1 MSARI
6 LDGKAIAGAIESEV
20 GKGVQDL
27 EKRLGLT
34 PRLCVILVGENP
46 ASEVYVRNKARA
58 AGRVGIRSE
67 VIRMPET
74 SSTADVSSQVET
86 LNADADVDGILVQL
100 PLPRDV
106 DEAEVM
112 GRLDADKDV
121 DGLTA
126 PNMGRLLLGTNPW
139 APCTPAGV
147 MEILRRSDIPVEGK
161 NVTIVG
167 RSNIVGKPL
176 ALLLLRAHATVTLC
190 HTRTANL
197 EEETRRADIL
207 VAAAGRPALLGARHI
222 SPGTTVIDVGINRVT
237 SRQEAENYFA
247 GNPRRLEQ
255 FDRNGSALVGD
266 VHPAEAQECAEAIT
280 PVPGGIGPLTVVM
293 LLHNTVEAAGRRR
306 TTARR

>member
-6 LDGKAIAGAIESEV
+6 LDGKAIAAAIESEV
-20 GKGVQDL
+20 ASAVQDL

-34 PRLCVILVGENP
+34 PRLCVVLVGENP
-46 ASEVYVRNKARA
+46 ASQVYVRNKARA

-67 VIRMPET
+67 IIRLPET
-74 SSTADVSSQVET
+74 SCTADVRRQVEA
-86 LNADADVDGILVQL
+86 LDADSDVDGILVQL

-126 PNMGRLLLGTNPW
+126 VNMGRLLLGTNPW

-161 NVTIVG
+161 KVTIVG

-176 ALLLLRAHATVTLC
+176 ALLMLRAHATVTLC

-207 VAAAGRPALLGARHI
+207 VAAAGRTALLGARHI
-222 SPGTTVIDVGINRVT
+222 SPGTTVIDIGINRVT
-237 SRQEAENYFA
+237 SRQEAENFFA

-255 FDRNGSALVGD
+255 FERNGSALVGD
-266 VHPAEAQECAEAIT
+266 VHPAEAQECAGAIT
-280 PVPGGIGPLTVVM
+280 PVPGGVGPLTVAM
-293 LLHNTVEAAGRRR
+293 LLRNTVDAARRRR
-306 TTARR
+306 TAARR

>member
-6 LDGKAIAGAIESEV
+6 LDGKAIAAAIESEV
-20 GKGVQDL
+20 ARGVQDL

-34 PRLCVILVGENP
+34 PRLCVVLVGDNP
-46 ASEVYVRNKARA
+46 ASQIYVRNKARA
-58 AGRVGIRSE
+58 AGRVEIRSE
-67 VIRMPET
+67 VIRLPET
-74 SSTADVSSQVET
+74 SSTADVRSQVEA

-100 PLPRDV
+100 PLPRAV

-112 GRLDADKDV
+112 GRLDTDKDV

-126 PNMGRLLLGTNPW
+126 ANMGRLLLGRNSW

-161 NVTIVG
+161 KVTIVG

-176 ALLLLRAHATVTLC
+176 ALLMLRAHATVTLC

-207 VAAAGRPALLGARHI
+207 VAAAGRPALLRARHI

-247 GNPRRLEQ
+247 GIPRCLEQ

-266 VHPAEAQECAEAIT
+266 VHPAEAQECAGAIT
-280 PVPGGIGPLTVVM
+280 PVPGGVGPLTVVM
-293 LLHNTVEAAGRRR
+293 LLRNTVEAAGRRR
-306 TTARR
+306 TAARR